1 RVRQDLLCI
10 VHGGDH
16 DGADDRDLHLHLEEA
31 ETMKLSILLLR
42 LLLILAAALVVLPL
56 LWTLLNAFKTN
67 ADLLVSTP
75 KLIFQP
81 VWDNMSYVLNRRSVA
96 RALTNS
102 LIICSAAVLIGA
114 VIGVPAAYVIA
125 RFKNR
130 LTAEAQFFV
139 LSLRFLPPV
148 AIAIPML
155 VIWLG
160 LNLYDTRISL
170 IVTYRIV
177 TASITIWL
185 SVPAF
190 ERVSLHVE
198 EAARV
203 DGLGPYATFFRIA
216 LPIARF
222 QVFGAIAFSF
232 VLVWN
237 EFLLAMMLTTSRAK
251 TLPIIA
257 SEMSQLGMNVPWGIL
272 NAAVVLLSL
281 PPLILLVLIGAGMN
295 SAFSRKTS
303 QD

>member
-1 RVRQDLLCI
+1 
-10 VHGGDH
+10 
-16 DGADDRDLHLHLEEA
+16 
-31 ETMKLSILLLR
+31 MKISTLLLR
-42 LLLILAAALVVLPL
+42 LLLVLAGLIVVLPL

-75 KLIFQP
+75 KLIFTP
-81 VWDNMSYVLNRRSVA
+81 VWDNMDYVLNRRSVA
-96 RALTNS
+96 RALVNS
-102 LIICSAAVLIGA
+102 LVICSWAVGLGA
-114 VIGVPAAYVIA
+114 LLGVPAAYVIA
-125 RFKNR
+125 RVKNKVTR
-130 LTAEAQFFV
+130 EAQFFA

-148 AIAIPML
+148 AVAIPMM

-160 LNLYDTRISL
+160 LGFYDTRFAL
-170 IVTYRIV
+170 ILTYLSI

-190 ERVSLHVE
+190 ERVPIAVE

-203 DGLGPYATFFRIA
+203 DRLGPYAVFFRVA
-216 LPIARF
+216 LPIARL
-222 QVFGAIAFSF
+222 QILSAIAFSF
-232 VLVWN
+232 ILVWN
-237 EFLLAMMLTTSRAK
+237 EFLLAMMLTTSQAR

-281 PPLILLVLIGAGMN
+281 PPLVLLALIGAGMN
-295 SAFSRKTS
+295 SAFSRKSS